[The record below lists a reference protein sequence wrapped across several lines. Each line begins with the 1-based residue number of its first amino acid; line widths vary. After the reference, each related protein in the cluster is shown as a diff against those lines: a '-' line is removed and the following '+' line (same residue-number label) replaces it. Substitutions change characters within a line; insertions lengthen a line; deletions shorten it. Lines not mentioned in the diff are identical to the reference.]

1 MCQCSVPKAIKVQF
15 SGKWQNIKDCAHEY
29 FHFILHPSLKLLY
42 WKNDKKT
49 IVSKHYKIYA
59 NIIRWQS
66 FEILIQFC
74 LLYKYNSSL
83 ESWGKSPILVA
94 STCTVQKRWKVKE
107 CILMCLNGQTIALSY
122 KKLVF
127 SLYVIALYC
136 LILLTRLTHCA
147 SSIKLFDSRGALER
161 IDAWHLS

>member
-1 MCQCSVPKAIKVQF
+1 MTKK
-15 SGKWQNIKDCAHEY
+15 KDCAHEY

-94 STCTVQKRWKVKE
+94 STCTVQKRWKVKWCIE
-107 CILMCLNGQTIALSY
+107 CFWMATLLHNHTKSCF
-122 KKLVF
+122 F